1 MKVKSLLN
9 NFGLLKN
16 IKKNRQILNIK
27 NYFRTVKAIK
37 NSEGQIKLESQVG
50 IMLYDFIKN
59 HEINDVLE
67 IGTWNGRGST
77 KVIYESLKKN
87 KDVFTFTSIETD
99 KIAYKSAK
107 KYLSGE
113 QINLLHGR
121 IIEISDLPNPENID
135 YIKFGMNPN
144 NIEWFIQDIRRYK
157 KTKNIFKHIDDKY
170 DFILFDGG
178 EFSTFPEFLK
188 LYNQTKYI
196 GLDDIFDYKQFEVL
210 KHIKKNKDNFKLITT
225 TEDFSIYKV
234 ENTV

>member
-99 KIAYKSAK
+99 KIAYKNAK

-135 YIKFGMNPN
+135 YLKFGMNPN

-210 KHIKKNKDNFKLITT
+210 KYIKKNKDDFKLITT
-225 TEDFSIYKV
+225 IEDFSIYRV
-234 ENTV
+234 NNIF

>member
-27 NYFRTVKAIK
+27 NYFRTVKAVN
-37 NSEGQIKLESQVG
+37 NSEGQIKSESKVG
-50 IMLYDFIKN
+50 IMLHDFIKN
-59 HEINDVLE
+59 HEVNDVLE

-77 KVIYESLKKN
+77 NVLYESLKKN

-107 KYLSGE
+107 KYLNGE
-113 QINLLHGR
+113 KINLLLGR

-135 YIKFGMNPN
+135 YVKFGMNPN

-157 KTKNIFKHIDDKY
+157 KTKNIFKHIDKKY

>member
-9 NFGLLKN
+9 NFSFVKN
-16 IKKNRQILNIK
+16 VKNNRQLLNVK
-27 NYFRTVKAIK
+27 NYFRTVKAVN
-37 NSEGQIKLESQVG
+37 NSEGQIKSESKVG
-50 IMLYDFIKN
+50 IMLHDFIKN
-59 HEINDVLE
+59 HEVNDVLE

-77 KVIYESLKKN
+77 NVLYESLKKN

-99 KIAYKSAK
+99 KIAYKNAK

-135 YIKFGMNPN
+135 YLKFGMNPN

-157 KTKNIFKHIDDKY
+157 KTKNIFKHIDKKY

-210 KHIKKNKDNFKLITT
+210 KYIKKNKDDFKLITT
-225 TEDFSIYKV
+225 IEDFSIYRV
-234 ENTV
+234 NNIF